1 MLQTNI
7 NANINML
14 QTNINANTNGNIG
27 VLGFFI
33 PKTLVIWAYPSH
45 ITLGIWVRVRVRVGV
60 RVRVRVT
67 GYANTMGMPKTRGC
81 PYDCDSG
88 VLQSGLGWVVQS
100 WIIK

>member
-7 NANINML
+7 DANIYML

-45 ITLGIWVRVRVRVGV
+45 ITLGIWVRVIIL
-60 RVRVRVT
+60 
-67 GYANTMGMPKTRGC
+67 ASPADAQNAGC

-88 VLQSGLGWVVQS
+88 FFQSGLGWVPG
-100 WIIK
+100 